1 MRTKLIQA
9 IIDQIG
15 AKSYLEIG
23 TQYGYNFAKIKCD
36 KKVGVDPGDYDF
48 EYVNL
53 TSDDYFSE
61 CEDMFDVIFI
71 DGLHH
76 ADQVLKDF
84 ENALMHISPRGVI
97 ILHDCKPTNKAMQEI
112 PETHL
117 PGWTGNVW
125 RAYLNIRRFKA
136 LTCMCVDVCTGLGVI
151 QQKPSKNVLKID
163 YEDTLLMTYEEFEA
177 DKKKLLN
184 LRTYKYF
191 KNILKD
197 FAKV

>member
-1 MRTKLIQA
+1 MRTELIQA
-9 IIDQIG
+9 VIDQIG

-23 TQYGYNFAKIKCD
+23 TQYGYNFMDIRCE
-36 KKVGVDPGDYDF
+36 KKVGVDPGVYDF

-61 CEDMFDVIFI
+61 CQEIFDVIFI

-76 ADQVLKDF
+76 ADQVMKDF
-84 ENALMHISPRGVI
+84 ENALCHISPKGVI
-97 ILHDCKPTNKAMQEI
+97 ILHDCNSTNKAMQEI

-125 RAYLNIRRFKA
+125 RAFINIRRYKA
-136 LTCMCVDVCTGLGVI
+136 LSCVCVDACTGLGVVR
-151 QQKPSKNVLKID
+151 QEVTDDVLNMD
-163 YEDTLLMTYEEFEA
+163 YEDTLLMTYDEFEK

-184 LRTYKYF
+184 LVDYKYF
-191 KNILKD
+191 KNILKE
-197 FAKV
+197 FPKV